1 MSDTIDPDEKLADAD
16 ERRTANQPQP
26 GSPPPAHARTSVT
39 QIQPAADL
47 QGAPEDLRDLLE
59 GLAADGITVALPTA
73 GPDDALRD
81 PLVVRTSL
89 SAAIIEER
97 EE

>member
-1 MSDTIDPDEKLADAD
+1 MSDTIDLDDKLADAD
-16 ERRTANQPQP
+16 ESRRHSPPGPQP
-26 GSPPPAHARTSVT
+26 MAQGRDSVT
-39 QIQPAADL
+39 QVQAAADL
-47 QGAPEDLRDLLE
+47 QSAPEDLRDLLE
-59 GLAADGITVALPTA
+59 GLAAEGISATLPTA
-73 GPDDALRD
+73 GPNDPLHD

>member
-1 MSDTIDPDEKLADAD
+1 MSDTIDPGDKLADAD
-16 ERRTANQPQP
+16 ERNQAMD
-26 GSPPPAHARTSVT
+26 PADARPKGYERGSVT
-39 QIQPAADL
+39 QVQAAADL

-59 GLAADGITVALPTA
+59 GLAAAGISATLPTA
-73 GPDDALRD
+73 GPGD
-81 PLVVRTSL
+81 PLHEPLIVRTSL